1 MLFYNVKMKNEW
13 HRWND
18 RVVVVVW
25 FSLLPNIEF
34 TCVTVYQ

>member
-1 MLFYNVKMKNEW
+1 
-13 HRWND
+13 
-18 RVVVVVW
+18 VVVVVW